1 MSPSDTVSCREMW
14 PWLYEILEANIDVLS
29 DADNGTPGVS
39 LISKIEQNNT
49 IETGHT
55 LATRPGG
62 EDARRDQVPR
72 ELDGRFDLR
81 PPLPSPPAT
90 DDEIR
95 DSIHRAQRSPEDAEC
110 VAEPSRRNI
119 LLGRH
124 ELAAQVPL
132 GPPPQGQTGRQHVPR
147 RPVSAAEVST
157 ICLKVNQFKVY
168 SQYPGPNTTRPLD
181 DIGRSSHRPRE
192 KVGPANQSW

>member
-1 MSPSDTVSCREMW
+1 MSPSETVSCREMW
-14 PWLYEILEANIDVLS
+14 PWLYEIVEANIDVFS
-29 DADNGTPGVS
+29 DADSGTPGVS
-39 LISKIEQNNT
+39 LISKLEQSNT

-81 PPLPSPPAT
+81 PPLPSPPVT

-95 DSIHRAQRSPEDAEC
+95 DSLHRAQRSPEDAEC

-132 GPPPQGQTGRQHVPR
+132 GPRPQGHTGRGHLPG

-157 ICLKVNQFKVY
+157 ICSKVNQFKVY

>member
-1 MSPSDTVSCREMW
+1 MW

-39 LISKIEQNNT
+39 LISKIEPNIT
-49 IETGHT
+49 IENGYT
-55 LATRPGG
+55 LATRPGAD
-62 EDARRDQVPR
+62 DAKRDEVLT
-72 ELDGRFDLR
+72 ELHGRFDLR

-90 DDEIR
+90 DDEIH
-95 DSIHRAQRSPEDAEC
+95 DSLHPAERSEEDAEC

-132 GPPPQGQTGRQHVPR
+132 GPWPQGLTGRQHLPR

-157 ICLKVNQFKVY
+157 ICLKVNQLKGY

>member
-1 MSPSDTVSCREMW
+1 MW
-14 PWLYEILEANIDVLS
+14 PWLYEIVEANIDVFS
-29 DADNGTPGVS
+29 DADSGTPGVS

-55 LATRPGG
+55 LATRPGA

-72 ELDGRFDLR
+72 ELHWCFDLG

-95 DSIHRAQRSPEDAEC
+95 DSLQRTQRSPEEAEC

-124 ELAAQVPL
+124 DLAAQVPL
-132 GPPPQGQTGRQHVPR
+132 GPRPQGHLGRQHLPR
-147 RPVSAAEVST
+147 RPVGAAEVST
-157 ICLKVNQFKVY
+157 ICLKVNQFIVY
-168 SQYPGPNTTRPLD
+168 SQYPGPNTTGQLD